1 MARGRAVRPA
11 ALAAVGV
18 LLGLAGLVLWREA
31 KGATAPAPG
40 FVGEL
45 VRLEDIFA
53 GALGPRVSPAGLAEL
68 KRLEGFRAEP
78 YPDQAGHLTIG
89 YGHKVLPG
97 ESFTRITSAEGE
109 QLLAA
114 DVAAA
119 EAMLARYVTV
129 PLTQG
134 QRDALT
140 SFLFNVDSDD
150 NGAFRESTLLRLLNA
165 GDYEGAR
172 AELARWVF
180 VKGPLGEKTVSA
192 GLKTRRA
199 AEAAL
204 FVA

>member
-1 MARGRAVRPA
+1 MRPA
-11 ALAAVGV
+11 TLAAVGV

-68 KRLEGFRAEP
+68 KRLEGFRDTA
-78 YPDQAGHLTIG
+78 YKDQAGHLTIG
-89 YGHKVLPG
+89 YGHKIKPG
-97 ESFTRITSAEGE
+97 ESFFRITREQGE
-109 QLLAA
+109 ALLAE

-119 EAMLARYVTV
+119 EAMLARYVAV

-134 QRDALT
+134 QHDALVA
-140 SFLFNVDSDD
+140 FLFNVDSDD
-150 NGAFRESTLLRLLNA
+150 NGAFRESTLRRLLNA

-172 AELARWVF
+172 AELSRWVF
-180 VKGPLGEKTVSA
+180 VTGPLGEKTVSA

-204 FVA
+204 FLA